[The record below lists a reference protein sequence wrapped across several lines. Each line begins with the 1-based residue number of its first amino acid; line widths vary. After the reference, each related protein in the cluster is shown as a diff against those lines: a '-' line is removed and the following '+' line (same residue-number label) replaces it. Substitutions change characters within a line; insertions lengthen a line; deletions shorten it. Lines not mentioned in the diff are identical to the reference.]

1 MLKDEQATLQ
11 QRLVGIGAELNA
23 IAGAIHDVHHA
34 LEKNKRQRK
43 PYTVQ
48 LDKVLIRGK
57 KLRTSN
63 QEADNFMLEGDKQD
77 ATGNQLED
85 KISALQQET
94 TQLSDKMVMLSR
106 DPEHTPED
114 IEEIQSKLHTKMHA
128 KIKLEATRNIC
139 HEAATSYRV
148 AAEDVYAQSKE
159 EAFVQKEMVVYLLA
173 QLVGLLD
180 KHKELA
186 GKKAAQLS
194 AGKLLDE
201 RANTFTEQQ
210 NDVNA
215 EIEFE
220 TKKLEQVKTVMDKL
234 GERLAELG
242 LLDEVM
248 EETEKEI
255 AHSLYTHY
263 TLTIHLLYTHYTL
276 TIHSLYTHYTLTIHS
291 LYTHYTPTIYTH
303 YLHSPRYTPSR
314 GKSDLA

>member
-43 PYTVQ
+43 PYAVQ

-57 KLRTSN
+57 KLRSAN
-63 QEADNFMLEGDKQD
+63 QEADNLMLEADKQD
-77 ATGNQLED
+77 ATGDQLED

-106 DPEHTPED
+106 DPECAPED
-114 IEEIQSKLHTKMHA
+114 IEEIQRKLHTKMHA
-128 KIKLEATRNIC
+128 KIKLEVTRNQC

-159 EAFVQKEMVVYLLA
+159 DAFVQKEMVIYLLA
-173 QLVGLLD
+173 QLAGLLD
-180 KHKELA
+180 KHKESA
-186 GKKAAQLS
+186 DKKAAQLS

-210 NDVNA
+210 NEVNA

-220 TKKLEQVKTVMDKL
+220 TNKLEQVKTVMDKL

-248 EETEKEI
+248 KETEREI

-263 TLTIHLLYTHYTL
+263 ALTMHSLCTHYTL
-276 TIHSLYTHYTLTIHS
+276 TMHSLCTYYTLAMHSLCTHYVLT
-291 LYTHYTPTIYTH
+291 
-303 YLHSPRYTPSR
+303 R
-314 GKSDLA
+314 